1 MFSLATNLVVASITV
16 NAVASMGGGAAGW
29 RNVAIVYAIIGL
41 IVNTISVLSVKEL
54 PEEED
59 GKCACGEAFTAGS
72 HQAAACQ

>member
-1 MFSLATNLVVASITV
+1 
-16 NAVASMGGGAAGW
+16 MGGGAAGW

-54 PEEED
+54 PEEEAEN
-59 GKCACGEAFTAGS
+59 GKQTETAPAEEAFTDGN